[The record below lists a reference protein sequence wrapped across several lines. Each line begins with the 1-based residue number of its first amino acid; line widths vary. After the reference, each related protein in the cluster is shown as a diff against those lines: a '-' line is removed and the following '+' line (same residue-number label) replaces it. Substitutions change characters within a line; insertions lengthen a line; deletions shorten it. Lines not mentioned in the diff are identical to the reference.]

1 MASAREPRSA
11 IDRSI
16 RLIERISGVLLGIAT
31 VVIVASAI
39 GRYGFAR
46 PLPDAFDLSR
56 LILGVA
62 IAWGFASLGYH
73 GTHIKVDLLAQS
85 VSAGMARLI
94 NLFAWV
100 VLLNFTGLLCWK
112 IGERTRDAFYGGDVT
127 MDLRLAHWPFFLL
140 IWIAL
145 LAAFFT
151 TAVRIWLIARH
162 NQDLEEFDSI
172 DPALLKKSENK

>member
-56 LILGVA
+56 QS
-62 IAWGFASLGYH
+62 FQHSLANCQRMCPTHGYGAEH
-73 GTHIKVDLLAQS
+73 WH
-85 VSAGMARLI
+85 
-94 NLFAWV
+94 
-100 VLLNFTGLLCWK
+100 
-112 IGERTRDAFYGGDVT
+112 DACVWADF
-127 MDLRLAHWPFFLL
+127 
-140 IWIAL
+140 
-145 LAAFFT
+145 
-151 TAVRIWLIARH
+151 
-162 NQDLEEFDSI
+162 
-172 DPALLKKSENK
+172 